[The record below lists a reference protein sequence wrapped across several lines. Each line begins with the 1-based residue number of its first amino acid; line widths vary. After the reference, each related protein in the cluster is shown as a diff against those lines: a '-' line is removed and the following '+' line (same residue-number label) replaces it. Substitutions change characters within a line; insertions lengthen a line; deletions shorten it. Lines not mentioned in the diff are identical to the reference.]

1 MLKKK
6 TDKKKEPAKKK
17 PATYPKGTAYEK
29 HKTDAN
35 YWKAKKDKDHH
46 LYIKA
51 MSNAIQDYQNAVT
64 LDTKH
69 KQKWLKRSSK
79 WRKIADSAS
88 KAEKRHTKAYNKA
101 TSYIEQAE
109 KNKQYKANKAAVAN
123 AIADHKKGGWKNE
136 GNAAIYRT
144 DGHSSNIIYISPSDA
159 EEESRDAEATSW
171 PVDED
176 APRSNYVRNTSD
188 SRTVG
193 GIITGNDRAEAN
205 KKYAQLIYW
214 YHHNTDLTYEGDF
227 KQDHL
232 FITNISQSFHT
243 YRDNLEVSITFTH
256 VRAAAVTRSST
267 GNNAKPKKSKSSKTT
282 RGSRNKRYTA
292 ITVKKGQTLL
302 GISRKYHKSVAWLQK
317 VNNIKNPNEIDAGQK
332 LYVKKRVIDAK
343 GVKKTVYRPTKNNN
357 KKIRVR

>member
-1 MLKKK
+1 MP
-6 TDKKKEPAKKK
+6 KKKEPAKKK
-17 PATYPKGTAYEK
+17 PATYPKGAAYEK

-144 DGHSSNIIYISPSDA
+144 DGHSSNIIYISLMYYYS
-159 EEESRDAEATSW
+159 
-171 PVDED
+171 
-176 APRSNYVRNTSD
+176 
-188 SRTVG
+188 
-193 GIITGNDRAEAN
+193 
-205 KKYAQLIYW
+205 
-214 YHHNTDLTYEGDF
+214 
-227 KQDHL
+227 L
-232 FITNISQSFHT
+232 F
-243 YRDNLEVSITFTH
+243 
-256 VRAAAVTRSST
+256 
-267 GNNAKPKKSKSSKTT
+267 
-282 RGSRNKRYTA
+282 
-292 ITVKKGQTLL
+292 
-302 GISRKYHKSVAWLQK
+302 
-317 VNNIKNPNEIDAGQK
+317 
-332 LYVKKRVIDAK
+332 
-343 GVKKTVYRPTKNNN
+343 
-357 KKIRVR
+357 